1 MTTSHPSATVRVTG
15 WAVWNLPARL
25 RIYVV
30 GVSLLAAVAVL
41 YGLVVNPL
49 RGDDVL
55 TFAVLLGG
63 GAAAVESRRRLG
75 EPAGVQMHDVLSA
88 WWLPTMVLLPP
99 VYALLAPVVL
109 LALSQWRVRTLVVH
123 RRVFSAAAIGLAYAG
138 SSVMFHV
145 LAASAGIDA
154 PSRRPLIWALLSIAC
169 GLLAAFLNAVLVSVA
184 VKASDP
190 LSTWRQLLWD
200 RDEAWLDIV
209 ELSAGLVVALAASLS
224 GVLVFAVLPVLVML
238 HRSFMHTQLS
248 AAARLDGKTG
258 LLNAVTWEREAEAE
272 LARLHRT
279 RQSAAVLLV
288 DIDLFKA
295 VNDTYGHLIGDE
307 VLVAVADAM
316 VGELREGD
324 LIGRFGGEEFAVLLP
339 TADEA
344 EARRA
349 AERLRS
355 RVAGLTV
362 STPDAD
368 AVRVTIS
375 VGASIAEPP
384 GLSVAELLAAADAG
398 LYQAKAT
405 GRNRVRLRHGVSGS
419 A

>member
-1 MTTSHPSATVRVTG
+1 M
-15 WAVWNLPARL
+15 WNLPARL

-30 GVSLLAAVAVL
+30 GVSLLAAVAVS

-63 GAAAVESRRRLG
+63 GAAAVEFRRRLG

-145 LAASAGIDA
+145 LAASTGIDA

-200 RDEAWLDIV
+200 RDEAWLDVV

-405 GRNRVRLRHGVSGS
+405 GRNRVRLCHGVSGS

>member
-1 MTTSHPSATVRVTG
+1 MTTPHPSATVRVTG

-145 LAASAGIDA
+145 LAASASIDA

-344 EARRA
+344 GHGARPNGCEAGSPASPFRPQMRTPSGSPSPLGPRSPSRRA
-349 AERLRS
+349 
-355 RVAGLTV
+355 
-362 STPDAD
+362 
-368 AVRVTIS
+368 
-375 VGASIAEPP
+375 
-384 GLSVAELLAAADAG
+384 
-398 LYQAKAT
+398 
-405 GRNRVRLRHGVSGS
+405 
-419 A
+419 

>member
-1 MTTSHPSATVRVTG
+1 M
-15 WAVWNLPARL
+15 WNLPARL

>member
-1 MTTSHPSATVRVTG
+1 M
-15 WAVWNLPARL
+15 WNLPARL

-200 RDEAWLDIV
+200 RDEAWLDVV